1 MTSSSSDHT
10 SESLRPPALAGAV
23 GLLATVVAAGG
34 ACRQPDVI
42 DTTAEF
48 VRPSDTGGFN
58 TCTGPNNGP
67 LGRMDTYVVE
77 LYDVETTGLGETA
90 MDCQT
95 CIGTA
100 GDCVMR
106 HQPMCT
112 CGSSIPADWQSL
124 GPQLQ
129 GTRIEGLDQTD
140 IYCMRVIAIDRGAT
154 TEPGPTEPCVCDPK
168 YMTSDFLSTQARL
181 CALGPPRP
189 VSPLRISLEVRCEG
203 DVLPPPGS
211 GGRNRN
217 IASFQDCITPPA
229 PM

>member
-1 MTSSSSDHT
+1 MTSSSSEQHLDGR
-10 SESLRPPALAGAV
+10 RPARAGAV
-23 GLLATVVAAGG
+23 GLLATIVAAGG

-77 LYDVETTGLGETA
+77 LYDVEATGSAGDTA
-90 MDCQT
+90 MDCQR
-95 CIGTA
+95 CIGTT

-106 HQPMCT
+106 HAPMCA

-168 YMTSDFLSTQARL
+168 YMTTDFLASQARL

-203 DVLPPPGS
+203 DVAPPPGT
-211 GGRNRN
+211 RNRN
-217 IASFQDCITPPA
+217 TASFQDCITPPA
-229 PM
+229 M